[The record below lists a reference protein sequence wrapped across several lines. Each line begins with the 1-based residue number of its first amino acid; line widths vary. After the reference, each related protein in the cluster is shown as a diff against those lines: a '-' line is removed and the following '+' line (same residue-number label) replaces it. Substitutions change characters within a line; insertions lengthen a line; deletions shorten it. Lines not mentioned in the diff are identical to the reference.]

1 MAGFTYEHNLPHQE
15 KAARSV
21 LAVFSNADKQ
31 VNTNQI
37 LASSSN
43 PRIALS
49 KPQFSENIKKI
60 QKDNDIDAKKYHD
73 RDSNIIDISM
83 ETGTGKT
90 YTYTKMMFELNQNLG
105 QCKFIIIVP
114 TLSIKAGTINFLE

>member
-49 KPQFSENIKKI
+49 KPQFSENIKKFKKTMI
-60 QKDNDIDAKKYHD
+60 STLKNITIEIVISLISQWKPALAKPIHILK
-73 RDSNIIDISM
+73 
-83 ETGTGKT
+83 
-90 YTYTKMMFELNQNLG
+90 
-105 QCKFIIIVP
+105 
-114 TLSIKAGTINFLE
+114 